1 MPTVCIFTPT
11 YNRAHTLPRL
21 YQSLVGQ
28 TCEDFLWMVVDDGS
42 EDGTEELV
50 NSWKREGAIQV
61 CYFRVVNGGKPR
73 AVNLGVS
80 RCECPLFYVVDSD
93 DYLVPTAIEHIVGL
107 SSDLYADKS
116 LAGIVALNGSDE
128 LTPLGT
134 WMPEALSRVKCWDL
148 SERYR
153 FQGDASLIY
162 KTDVL
167 KQHPF
172 EVAAGE
178 KFVAETS
185 VYYRLDDEYDLH
197 VDNTV
202 LKICCYLEDG
212 LTKNFVANAKANPI
226 GYWKHKKYCAAR
238 SRTLVSKMR
247 ETTLYLV
254 GCMLAGEKGAVRRAP
269 NPLIA
274 LVCTPLAFAL
284 RYMVFR

>member
-1 MPTVCIFTPT
+1 MPSVCIFTPT

-28 TCEDFLWMVVDDGS
+28 TCEDFLWMIVDDGS

-50 NSWKREGAIQV
+50 KRWKREGAIQV
-61 CYFRVVNGGKPR
+61 CYFRVANGGKPR

-93 DYLVPTAIEHIVGL
+93 DYLVPTAIEHIVSL
-107 SSDLYADKS
+107 SSDLYADRL
-116 LAGIVALNGSDE
+116 LAGIVALNGTDG

-134 WMPEALSRVKCWDL
+134 WMPKGLSRVKCWDL
-148 SERYR
+148 SERYH

-162 KTDVL
+162 KTDIL
-167 KQHPF
+167 KRNPF
-172 EVAAGE
+172 EVAPRE
-178 KFVAETS
+178 KFIAETS
-185 VYYRLDDEYDLH
+185 VYYRLDEEYDLR
-197 VDNTV
+197 VDNTI

-212 LTKNFVANAKANPI
+212 LTRNFVANAKANPI
-226 GYWKHKKYCAAR
+226 GYWKHKRYCAAR
-238 SRTLVSKMR
+238 SRTVAGKLR

-254 GCMLAGEKGAVRRAP
+254 GCSLAGEKGAVWRAP

-274 LVCTPLAFAL
+274 LVCSPLALAL
-284 RYMVFR
+284 RYTVFR